1 MPLFRCPL
9 FSFVSSAFSSRI
21 VAALEKPI
29 GAATFTSSNTQKVVV
44 KKVVVANKRSVKS
57 ENEDLIVA
65 VFSRLSLSLSATE
78 TQTKATKQC
87 LRGGRFR
94 GKTGRKKREKREA
107 SWTGFNTLNFIE
119 AKFNERRE
127 ILTKKDAKD
136 DDDARWWRS
145 FFSVLSSRVVRPSPT
160 QRGLFVVVFVFIV
173 VEEKGFFEH
182 SEYDDDSDERSDFGI
197 DDDAMLF
204 VLFVVFKLEGDE

>member
-107 SWTGFNTLNFIE
+107 SWIGFNTLNFIE

-145 FFSVLSSRVVRPSPT
+145 FFSVLSSSRVVRPSPT
-160 QRGLFVVVFVFIV
+160 QRGLFFFIV

-204 VLFVVFKLEGDE
+204 VVFVVFKLEGDE

>member
-1 MPLFRCPL
+1 M
-9 FSFVSSAFSSRI
+9 SSAFSSRI

-29 GAATFTSSNTQKVVV
+29 GAATFTSNTQKVVV
-44 KKVVVANKRSVKS
+44 KKVVVANKRSVKR

-65 VFSRLSLSLSATE
+65 VLVVSRARALPQRRRQKQRRDAKGQETIWGKKGSERKRGTRRLS
-78 TQTKATKQC
+78 
-87 LRGGRFR
+87 
-94 GKTGRKKREKREA
+94 
-107 SWTGFNTLNFIE
+107 WIGFNTLNFIE

-182 SEYDDDSDERSDFGI
+182 SECDDDSDERSDFGI
-197 DDDAMLF
+197 DDAMVF
-204 VLFVVFKLEGDE
+204 VLFVVFKLEGDA

>member
-1 MPLFRCPL
+1 
-9 FSFVSSAFSSRI
+9 VH
-21 VAALEKPI
+21 
-29 GAATFTSSNTQKVVV
+29 
-44 KKVVVANKRSVKS
+44 VVVANKRSVKS

-65 VFSRLSLSLSATE
+65 VSRLSLSLSATE

-107 SWTGFNTLNFIE
+107 SWIGFNTLNFIE

-160 QRGLFVVVFVFIV
+160 QRVLFVVFVV
-173 VEEKGFFEH
+173 VEEKGFEY
-182 SEYDDDSDERSDFGI
+182 SEYDDDSERSDFVI

-204 VLFVVFKLEGDE
+204 VVFVFKLEGDE

>member
-1 MPLFRCPL
+1 M
-9 FSFVSSAFSSRI
+9 SSAFSSRI

-29 GAATFTSSNTQKVVV
+29 GAKFRSNKKVVH
-44 KKVVVANKRSVKS
+44 VVVANKRSVKS
-57 ENEDLIVA
+57 ENEDLIVVA
-65 VFSRLSLSLSATE
+65 VLPSSLALAFCYRDADKSNEAMP
-78 TQTKATKQC
+78 K
-87 LRGGRFR
+87 GRTIW
-94 GKTGRKKREKREA
+94 GKTGRKKREKRDA
-107 SWTGFNTLNFIE
+107 SWIGFNTLNFIE

>member
-9 FSFVSSAFSSRI
+9 FSFSSSAFSSRI
-21 VAALEKPI
+21 EAALEKPI
-29 GAATFTSSNTQKVVV
+29 GAKFRSNKKVVH
-44 KKVVVANKRSVKS
+44 VVVANKRSVKS

-107 SWTGFNTLNFIE
+107 SWIGFNTLNFIE

-136 DDDARWWRS
+136 DDERWRS
-145 FFSVLSSRVVRPSPT
+145 FFSVLSSRVLRPSPT
-160 QRGLFVVVFVFIV
+160 QRVLFFFIV
-173 VEEKGFFEH
+173 VEEKGFEY
-182 SEYDDDSDERSDFGI
+182 SEYDDDSERSDFVI

-204 VLFVVFKLEGDE
+204 VVFVFKLEGDE

>member
-78 TQTKATKQC
+78 TQTKATKQW

-107 SWTGFNTLNFIE
+107 SWIGFNTLNFIE

-136 DDDARWWRS
+136 DDERWRS
-145 FFSVLSSRVVRPSPT
+145 FFSVLSSRVLRPSPT
-160 QRGLFVVVFVFIV
+160 QRVLFFFIV
-173 VEEKGFFEH
+173 VEEKGFEY
-182 SEYDDDSDERSDFGI
+182 SEYDDDSERSDFVI

-204 VLFVVFKLEGDE
+204 VVFVVFKLEGDE

>member
-29 GAATFTSSNTQKVVV
+29 GAKFRSNKQKVVN
-44 KKVVVANKRSVKS
+44 VVVANKRSVKS

-65 VFSRLSLSLSATE
+65 VLVVSRSRFLPQRLR
-78 TQTKATKQC
+78 QKQ
-87 LRGGRFR
+87 RSNAKGEDDFGE
-94 GKTGRKKREKREA
+94 KEEKREKREA
-107 SWTGFNTLNFIE
+107 SWIGFNTLNFIE
-119 AKFNERRE
+119 AKFQREKRNLHKERR
-127 ILTKKDAKD
+127 AKD

-160 QRGLFVVVFVFIV
+160 QRGFVVVFVFVV
-173 VEEKGFFEH
+173 VEEKGFEY

>member
-1 MPLFRCPL
+1 MKHTIP
-9 FSFVSSAFSSRI
+9 
-21 VAALEKPI
+21 
-29 GAATFTSSNTQKVVV
+29 TSEMRNLHK
-44 KKVVVANKRSVKS
+44 
-57 ENEDLIVA
+57 NE
-65 VFSRLSLSLSATE
+65 TP
-78 TQTKATKQC
+78 T
-87 LRGGRFR
+87 
-94 GKTGRKKREKREA
+94 
-107 SWTGFNTLNFIE
+107 
-119 AKFNERRE
+119 
-127 ILTKKDAKD
+127 KD

>member
-9 FSFVSSAFSSRI
+9 FSFSSSAFSSRI
-21 VAALEKPI
+21 EAALEKPI
-29 GAATFTSSNTQKVVV
+29 GAKFRSNKKVVH
-44 KKVVVANKRSVKS
+44 VVVANKRSVKS

-107 SWTGFNTLNFIE
+107 PWIGFNTLNFIE

-127 ILTKKDAKD
+127 ILTKKDAD
-136 DDDARWWRS
+136 DDERWRS

-160 QRGLFVVVFVFIV
+160 QRVLFFI
-173 VEEKGFFEH
+173 VEEKGFEYP
-182 SEYDDDSDERSDFGI
+182 EYDDDSERSDFVI
-197 DDDAMLF
+197 DDAMLF
-204 VLFVVFKLEGDE
+204 VVFVFKLEGDE